1 MFVEACLLRPS
12 LDCFYAEKAA
22 KRGPKSK
29 QIGTS
34 DYCRICGCFV
44 YVNSTV
50 QSSRKANRSE
60 SLFFFEIHVRQG
72 VTKRKLAD
80 GLRDFG
86 FTVLQTED
94 QSSRVCSP

>member
-1 MFVEACLLRPS
+1 M
-12 LDCFYAEKAA
+12 
-22 KRGPKSK
+22 
-29 QIGTS
+29 
-34 DYCRICGCFV
+34 CFV
-44 YVNSTV
+44 YVNSTG

-60 SLFFFEIHVRQG
+60 SLFFEIRVRQG